1 MIPLPPNYHAVVGT
15 ADSGDAV
22 KRAVRDRLG
31 HATPELDRV
40 LSRII
45 EHDYPAPLWQIDL
58 EVHDVS
64 EVDRE
69 LDVVAHFYAK
79 EYEEITS
86 GLPLT
91 DAQVLKGPPVLTT
104 ELLESC
110 GVDPDDEQSD
120 WAFYAAE
127 IEVIGWIAE
136 RWRAVNQGRF
146 KHRATVAAH
155 DADYRFDLERW
166 EWSDSL

>member
-1 MIPLPPNYHAVVGT
+1 LLHVTP
-15 ADSGDAV
+15 D
-22 KRAVRDRLG
+22 LG
-31 HATPELDRV
+31 RV

-45 EHDYPAPLWQIDL
+45 EHDYPASLWQLDL
-58 EVHDVS
+58 EVHDVF
-64 EVDRE
+64 EGERE

-91 DAQVLKGPPVLTT
+91 SARVLEGPPVLTT
-104 ELLESC
+104 ALLESC

-136 RWRAVNQGRF
+136 RWREVNQGRF
-146 KHRATVAAH
+146 KQRATVAAH

-166 EWSDSL
+166 EWSESL